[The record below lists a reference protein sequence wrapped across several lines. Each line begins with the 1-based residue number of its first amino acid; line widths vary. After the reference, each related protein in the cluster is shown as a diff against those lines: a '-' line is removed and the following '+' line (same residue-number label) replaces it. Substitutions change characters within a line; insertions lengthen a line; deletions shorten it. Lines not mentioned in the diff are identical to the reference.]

1 MRLNPSDPHVFNV
14 RAAAASAHFFA
25 GRYAEAASW
34 AEAAVREQPN
44 HLIGQCILAAS
55 SALGGRLTRARNA
68 LTLLCQFEPTLR
80 LSNLKDL
87 FPFKRREDLARLAE
101 GLRKAGLP
109 E

>member
-1 MRLNPSDPHVFNV
+1 MFSTCRPPPPRLTG
-14 RAAAASAHFFA
+14 FA
-25 GRYAEAASW
+25 GRDGEASSW
-34 AEAAVREQPN
+34 VEATVREQPN

-55 SALGGRLTRARNA
+55 GALGERLTGARNA
-68 LTLLCQFEPTLR
+68 IILLRQLEPTLR

-87 FPFKRREDLARLAE
+87 VPLKRSEDLARFAE